1 MNKLTRAKTSNI
13 QCLLILFGVF
23 ILAFGGTVANAEPL
37 SYQVKYAK
45 ESKLKAP
52 LLKNIELL
60 IQLHKHG
67 NSIGRVSVKTD
78 KNGRFF
84 IENTMGKHLVVH
96 ILSIKKENQTIRC
109 RGISSINDNLILINC
124 YPK

>member
-37 SYQVKYAK
+37 SYQVKYVK

>member
-1 MNKLTRAKTSNI
+1 MNKLTRAKTSNK

-84 IENTMGKHLVVH
+84 IENAMGKHLVVH

>member
-1 MNKLTRAKTSNI
+1 MNKLIRAKTSNK

-52 LLKNIELL
+52 PLKNIELL

-78 KNGRFF
+78 KNGRFS
-84 IENTMGKHLVVH
+84 IEDTMGKHLVVH

-109 RGISSINDNLILINC
+109 RGVSSINDSLILINC